1 MDFTLLHPF
10 IYSPPAKTTQPAP
23 PRAAVPAARVYFDFF
38 FSLSHELFR
47 VTGGVWGCG
56 SSCLPSQL
64 PGWGC
69 GSSRLPA
76 LLTDCF
82 MGRRSQAGREPGG
95 GEIMMDLF
103 FFFFLHS
110 FLPVD
115 KYQPTEVLK
124 ADIELVAPADLPPIR
139 GMDIICGRRGQTAS
153 APWCQHPAP
162 PQPSPLKGG
171 IEEPV

>member
-1 MDFTLLHPF
+1 MFAF
-10 IYSPPAKTTQPAP
+10 SAP
-23 PRAAVPAARVYFDFF
+23 GMG
-38 FSLSHELFR
+38 L
-47 VTGGVWGCG
+47 WQ
-56 SSCLPSQL
+56 LPSARTAYRLLYGQEK
-64 PGWGC
+64 PGWKGAW
-69 GSSRLPA
+69 R
-76 LLTDCF
+76 
-82 MGRRSQAGREPGG
+82 GG
-95 GEIMMDLF
+95 NNDGFI